1 MNKIKKIIIAVIAV
15 AGMSTTIQAQEFPIY
30 NQYHFHGYL
39 MNPALAG
46 AAECAHFMLTHKQQW
61 IGVKDAPM
69 TSILSFQTRTEK
81 RLGIGA
87 YLFVDKNGYSY
98 QQGGQFSLAY
108 HIPMS
113 LGNRYSKHTTL
124 DRQLSFGVSGKVY
137 HYDFAQEVLD
147 EAVVKGEIVQKKE
160 GFLPNANFG
169 MFYESYGF
177 FTGLSITNLIPV
189 KIDIFGENEPLRPL
203 TAFYQIGYA
212 IDAQRNV
219 QLEPSAVFH
228 IDGNARKQLDVSFRV
243 LQHLDRDDISWWAGV
258 TAKQNFDS
266 EYKAL
271 VLLPNFTI
279 RLGKFRIGY
288 AVNLDLNKL
297 FSSNYGSHELMLG
310 YSFCS
315 TKQFCR

>member
-1 MNKIKKIIIAVIAV
+1 
-15 AGMSTTIQAQEFPIY
+15 MS
-30 NQYHFHGYL
+30 
-39 MNPALAG
+39 
-46 AAECAHFMLTHKQQW
+46 K
-61 IGVKDAPM
+61 
-69 TSILSFQTRTEK
+69 
-81 RLGIGA
+81 
-87 YLFVDKNGYSY
+87 
-98 QQGGQFSLAY
+98 
-108 HIPMS
+108 
-113 LGNRYSKHTTL
+113 GNRYSRHTTL

-137 HYDFAQEVLD
+137 RYDFAQELLED
-147 EAVVKGEIVQKKE
+147 AILKGEIIDHQKA
-160 GFLPNANFG
+160 GVYPNANFG
-169 MFYESYGF
+169 AFYESYGF
-177 FTGLSITNLIPV
+177 FTGLSITNLVPV
-189 KIDIFGENEPLRPL
+189 KIDMFGDNEPLRPL

-212 IDAQRNV
+212 FESQRNL

-228 IDGNARKQLDVSFRV
+228 IDGNVRKQLDVSFRV

-258 TAKQNFDS
+258 TAKQNFDR

>member
-1 MNKIKKIIIAVIAV
+1 MNTIKRIIILAIAS
-15 AGMSTTIQAQEFPIY
+15 AGLTLTAHGQECPIY

-46 AAECAHFMLTHKQQW
+46 AAECSHLMLTHKQQW
-61 IGVKDAPM
+61 IGIKDAPM
-69 TSILSFQTRTEK
+69 TTILSFQTRTQK

-87 YLFVDKNGYSY
+87 YLFNDRNGYSF
-98 QQGGQFSLAY
+98 QQGGQVTLAY

-113 LGNRYSKHTTL
+113 QGNRYSKHTSL

-137 HYDFAQEVLD
+137 HYNFD
-147 EAVVKGEIVQKKE
+147 EEMLNAAKEDGEMVHQKK
-160 GFLPNANFG
+160 GFFPNVNFG
-169 MFYESYGF
+169 VFYQSYNF
-177 FTGLSITNLIPV
+177 FTGLSATNLAPV
-189 KIDIFGENEPLRPL
+189 KLDIFSDAEPLRPL
-203 TAFYQIGYA
+203 TGFYQIGYA
-212 IDAQRNV
+212 FDMQRDV

-228 IDGNARKQLDVSFRV
+228 LDANMRKQLDVSLRV

-258 TAKQNFDS
+258 TVKQNFDK
-266 EYKAL
+266 EYKSL

-279 RLGKFRIGY
+279 RLGKFRVGY

-297 FSSNYGSHELMLG
+297 FSNNYGSHELMVG

>member
-1 MNKIKKIIIAVIAV
+1 MRMFKKIIISAIAV
-15 AGMSTTIQAQEFPIY
+15 SGFATTIQAQEFPIY

-61 IGVKDAPM
+61 VGIKDAPM

-87 YLFVDKNGYSY
+87 YLFADKNGYSY
-98 QQGGQFSLAY
+98 QQGAQFSLAY

-113 LGNRYSKHTTL
+113 KGNRYSRHTTL
-124 DRQLSFGVSGKVY
+124 ERQLSFGVSGKVY
-137 HYDFAQEVLD
+137 RYDFAQEVID
-147 EAVVKGEIVQKKE
+147 YANEKGEIITKKD
-160 GFLPNANFG
+160 GIFPNANFG
-169 MFYESYGF
+169 TFYESYGF

-189 KIDIFGENEPLRPL
+189 KIDIFGEKEPPRPL
-203 TAFYQIGYA
+203 TMFYQIGYA
-212 IDAQRNV
+212 FDAQKNV
-219 QLEPSAVFH
+219 QLEPSLVFH
-228 IDGNARKQLDVSFRV
+228 LDENARKQLDLSFRV

-258 TAKQNFDS
+258 TAKQNFDK

-279 RLGKFRIGY
+279 RLGKFSIGY

-297 FSSNYGSHELMLG
+297 FPHNFGTHELMLG